1 LFTHQTR
8 QMPWWVTTL
17 ARPELMTLARP
28 ELIEVEAIAV
38 IDR

>member
-1 LFTHQTR
+1 
-8 QMPWWVTTL
+8 MPWWVTTL